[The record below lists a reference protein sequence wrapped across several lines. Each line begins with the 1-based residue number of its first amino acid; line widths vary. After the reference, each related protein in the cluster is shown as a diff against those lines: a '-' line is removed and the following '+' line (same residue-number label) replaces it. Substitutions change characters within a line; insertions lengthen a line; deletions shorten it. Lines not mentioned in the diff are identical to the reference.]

1 MKPCNFTSYTRGF
14 PAQLIEENVTSTNFH
29 NKITGDGTPVDFYNF
44 LRWKMIPQNAG
55 LKEPVVLKPHL
66 MKHMYKDPKF
76 IIILR
81 NPTERLYSDYIFLN
95 RGDSPQSF
103 HKDVLRAVQIEEGC
117 MRNNSVRRCLYS
129 LDVSRQLPTRIF
141 IGYYSVFMKE
151 WLNVF
156 SREHFLVIRTEDYN
170 NDMEG
175 SLREV
180 YDFLKLNYTDDFLS
194 KIARIPHMHVTE
206 KKKKAGPMLE
216 ETRLL
221 LNNLYRPYL
230 NELADILQHRKF
242 LWLT

>member
-1 MKPCNFTSYTRGF
+1 
-14 PAQLIEENVTSTNFH
+14 
-29 NKITGDGTPVDFYNF
+29 
-44 LRWKMIPQNAG
+44 MIPQNAG
-55 LKEPVVLKPHL
+55 LKEPVVLKPYL

-81 NPTERLYSDYIFLN
+81 NPTDRLYSDYIFLN

-129 LDVSRQLPTRIF
+129 LDVSRQLPTSIF
-141 IGYYSVFMKE
+141 IGYYSVFTKE

-156 SREHFLVIRTEDYN
+156 SREYFLVLRTEDYN
-170 NDMEG
+170 NGMEG

-180 YDFLKLNYTDDFLS
+180 YDFLKLNYTDDFLR

-216 ETRLL
+216 ETRIL